1 MCSEDMPMYPV
12 EIHIE
17 KSVFFVKAPHNA
29 LCPYKMHFATSY
41 ICTCPVRHEISKRYN
56 I

>member
-1 MCSEDMPMYPV
+1 MCSEDMPMCPV

-17 KSVFFVKAPHNA
+17 KSVLFVKAPHNA
-29 LCPYKMHFATSY
+29 LCPYKMHFGTNY